1 MCDSLMMQVDPESFL
16 FAEGYSR
23 EAFWK
28 RNAGESGFMK
38 QKQKMVVIMTLLIL
52 QVTQKFCD
60 VGKKQ

>member
-1 MCDSLMMQVDPESFL
+1 MRLPYEVDPESFL

-38 QKQKMVVIMTLLIL
+38 QKQKNGGDHDP
-52 QVTQKFCD
+52 FD
-60 VGKKQ
+60 VKWRKNSAT